1 MRFQAFAQMSARASG
16 TTPVTLDSASRS
28 NTSPV
33 FVYLATTKFMVI
45 ASTAMVT
52 AAVRKRTGLRRRRI
66 MKKPTGS
73 ATPSATN
80 TPRVTVVNMV
90 YTLNSVNRLS
100 TSADS
105 CERARMSRK
114 PDSTNMTP
122 QYSDSSS

>member
-1 MRFQAFAQMSARASG
+1 M
-16 TTPVTLDSASRS
+16 
-28 NTSPV
+28 
-33 FVYLATTKFMVI
+33 FVYLATTKFMAI
-45 ASTAMVT
+45 ASTAMVMV
-52 AAVRKRTGLRRRRI
+52 AVMKRTGLRRRRI

-73 ATPSATN
+73 ATPRATN

-105 CERARMSRK
+105 CVRARRSMK
-114 PDSTNMTP
+114 PDSANMTP